1 MTGAYWFGAAA
12 LVLFWVFSF
21 FATGDWAPW
30 ALAITDSTVGTKKL
44 SASKFQTLAW
54 TLVTLF
60 SYASVFGARLLATGV
75 GSTLNALPSVPGNLL
90 LLMGLSTATAVGA
103 KGVTISYKARGLIP
117 QESGGLTSS
126 PEGDADLVK
135 TQMVVWSLVGAVIY
149 LLSVVHLINSQL
161 FLQATTA
168 LPDVDGALLVLM
180 GVSQGT
186 YFGNKL
192 VTREVERKAHLH
204 GVLPLRGPPG
214 TTITITGEEFGAD
227 QGNNFVTLDG
237 HPIRTKKD
245 GLLSW
250 SDSQVQVLIPKT
262 HQPGDKVAVQL
273 FRDGEWSEQREFEVA

>member
-1 MTGAYWFGAAA
+1 MTVAYLFGAAA
-12 LVLFWVFSF
+12 LALFWVFSV

-30 ALAITDSTVGTKKL
+30 ALAMTDSTVGTKKL
-44 SASKFQTLAW
+44 SASKFQNLAW

-75 GSTLNALPSVPGNLL
+75 GSALNALPSVPGNLL
-90 LLMGLSTATAVGA
+90 LLMGLSTATAVGS

-135 TQMVVWSLVGAVIY
+135 TQMVVWSLVGALIY

-161 FLQATTA
+161 FLQATAA
-168 LPDVDGALLVLM
+168 LPDVDGALLVLS

-192 VTREVERKAHLH
+192 VTRDVERKTHLY
-204 GVLPLRGPPG
+204 GILPLKGPPG
-214 TTITITGEEFGAD
+214 TTITLTGEEFGAERGD
-227 QGNNFVTLDG
+227 NFVTLDG
-237 HPIRTKKD
+237 QVLRAKKD
-245 GLLSW
+245 GLLAW
-250 SDSQVQVLIPKT
+250 SDSQVQVVIPKT
-262 HQPGDKVAVQL
+262 HQAGDKVAVQL